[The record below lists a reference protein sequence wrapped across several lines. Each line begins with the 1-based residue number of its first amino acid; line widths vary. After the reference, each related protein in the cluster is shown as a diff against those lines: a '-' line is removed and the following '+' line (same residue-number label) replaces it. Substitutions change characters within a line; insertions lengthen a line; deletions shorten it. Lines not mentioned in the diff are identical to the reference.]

1 MSTNFI
7 SYALYVRVTEE
18 NDEAIEEQLNQLIKE
33 VISDSEAFDL
43 GMHVYVDN
51 GYTGYDA
58 TRPAYSQMKKDIKML
73 GLTDIY
79 VTNMNRLTRDTEELD
94 AWLELE
100 EEGLYITETN

>member
-1 MSTNFI
+1 MSIDFMSNAI
-7 SYALYVRVTEE
+7 YVRVTEE
-18 NDEAIEEQLNQLIKE
+18 NDRLMEEQLNQVIKQ
-33 VISDSEAFDL
+33 VLADGQTFNL

-58 TRPAYSQMKKDIKML
+58 TRPAYSQMKKDIKLL

-79 VTNMNRLTRDTEELD
+79 VTNINRLTRDTEQLD
-94 AWLELE
+94 EWLELE